1 MDAYLQQAGLHE
13 FADDLFRNI
22 VSLKES
28 QDLFDDLSSD
38 PQDQLLAVAAEL
50 ASKPA
55 GYGEA
60 PLIHRPFEEADYLS
74 AIQWPFEH
82 WSQSRYSN
90 GRFGVWYGALD
101 WQTTIHETLF
111 HWRHGFLADC
121 GFDRGTAPVVAERK
135 LYRVRC
141 EALLLDLRRLCKNH
155 PGRFDGDS
163 YQETQAAGARLSQQG
178 HPGLL
183 SRSARCA
190 GDVAVLFTPKVL
202 SSPRP
207 FCFLRYV
214 LAPAC
219 GRVKVFRGGEQI
231 LDCPSP
237 GAD

>member
-1 MDAYLQQAGLHE
+1 MDATLQQAGLCD
-13 FADDLFRNI
+13 FAEDVFRNI

-38 PQDQLLAVAAEL
+38 PKDQQLALAAEL
-50 ASKPA
+50 ACKPA
-55 GYGEA
+55 AYGES

-74 AIQWPFEH
+74 AIQWPFDH
-82 WSQSRYSN
+82 WSQSRYSS

-135 LYRVRC
+135 VYRVRC
-141 EALLLDLRRLCKNH
+141 EALLLDLRRLCKNR
-155 PGRFDGDS
+155 PGRFDGDG
-163 YQETQAAGARLSQQG
+163 YQETQAVGARLSQQG

-214 LAPAC
+214 LEPKT
-219 GRVKVFRGGEQI
+219 GEVEIFRGGERV
-231 LDCPSP
+231 LRS
-237 GAD
+237 ADPASG